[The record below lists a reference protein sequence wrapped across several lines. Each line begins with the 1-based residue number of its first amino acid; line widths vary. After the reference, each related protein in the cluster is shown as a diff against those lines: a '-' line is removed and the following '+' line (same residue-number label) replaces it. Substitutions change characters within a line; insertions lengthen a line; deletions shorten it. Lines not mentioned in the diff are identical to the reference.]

1 MTEFRN
7 TAQPDRDWW
16 DALWPDPRG
25 TLESLGIGDC
35 RSLLDVCCGDGHF
48 TIPAADLVSGPVY
61 GVDLDPK
68 LLGTLE
74 SRVGATERL
83 ETIEGDAMAL
93 PDLLPEPVACA
104 LLANTLHGV
113 PEKQALAEAVAAV
126 LEPGGRFVVIN
137 WIDAPSAET
146 PVLDEPRG
154 PPAELRMTP
163 AETIGSIEPA
173 GFDARETAS
182 VSPHHYAVTFE
193 LSAHRG

>member
-16 DALWPDPRG
+16 DALWPDPKA
-25 TLESLGIGDC
+25 TLEGLGFGDC
-35 RSLLDVCCGDGHF
+35 GSLVDVCCGDGHF
-48 TIPAADLVSGPVY
+48 TIPAADLVAGSVY
-61 GVDLDPK
+61 GVDLDPE
-68 LLGTLE
+68 LLEVLE
-74 SRVGATERL
+74 SRAGATGRL

-93 PDLLPEPVACA
+93 SDLLSEPVGCA

-113 PEKQALAEAVAAV
+113 PEKRALAESVAAV
-126 LEPGGRFVVIN
+126 LEPDGRFVVIN
-137 WIDAPSAET
+137 WVDAPPEAT

-163 AETIGSIEPA
+163 AETVAAVEPA
-173 GFDARETAS
+173 GFDARETTS
-182 VSPHHYAVTFE
+182 VSPHHYAVSFD